1 MVNTSSLLGILLQI
15 IKLYWMIKHENIKNK
30 KQNKDITKGEKSP
43 TRSQL
48 LNSYKHWKAKL
59 LLL

>member
-30 KQNKDITKGEKSP
+30 KQNKDITKAEKSP

-48 LNSYKHWKAKL
+48 LNSYKH
-59 LLL
+59 

>member
-43 TRSQL
+43 TSQL